1 LDVTYDISGSKEE
14 KFSIVQFNRAVKSGN
29 TRQAYR
35 IMDFIAKKKMA
46 KAYTPESFEKME
58 IPKEAKNSGI
68 LMNKVYYEYLA
79 NGKVVNEDEFKATE
93 EIHALDPANAT
104 ITYNYLFCKMQHDT
118 SPGDKTAQADMQLK
132 IDELY
137 KSSLPKKFVDGLN
150 IEWQFKI
157 LDELDTLA
165 GAEQQ
170 RQDCIDKIKSFYN
183 FKEGTWQ
190 NAVKLAYAFARA
202 KDYAFACSILDP
214 YVDKAIQIRDPE
226 GVNTE
231 RTSVLTAFIS
241 IASHVP
247 ERFYTHRFAAAVSQS
262 NVCSL
267 VGAPH
272 LSFQVLEN
280 PDIHK
285 AYQSAGC
292 TTK

>member
-1 LDVTYDISGSKEE
+1 
-14 KFSIVQFNRAVKSGN
+14 
-29 TRQAYR
+29 
-35 IMDFIAKKKMA
+35 
-46 KAYTPESFEKME
+46 
-58 IPKEAKNSGI
+58 
-68 LMNKVYYEYLA
+68 
-79 NGKVVNEDEFKATE
+79 
-93 EIHALDPANAT
+93 
-104 ITYNYLFCKMQHDT
+104 
-118 SPGDKTAQADMQLK
+118 
-132 IDELY
+132 
-137 KSSLPKKFVDGLN
+137 LN